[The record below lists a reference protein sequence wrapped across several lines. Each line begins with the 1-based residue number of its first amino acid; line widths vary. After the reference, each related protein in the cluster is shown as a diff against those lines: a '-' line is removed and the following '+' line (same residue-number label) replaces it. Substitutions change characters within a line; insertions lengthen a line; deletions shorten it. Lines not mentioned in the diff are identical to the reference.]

1 MESPLNNHICSFYP
15 SPSLSSSPSFLS
27 LLKILGPEA
36 VQILRTSLK
45 RTIVLDVFVVAVYN
59 RGFMRF
65 SDMMRWFAVGAGE
78 LKRNDKRRL
87 LEEISY

>member
-1 MESPLNNHICSFYP
+1 M
-15 SPSLSSSPSFLS
+15 
-27 LLKILGPEA
+27 
-36 VQILRTSLK
+36 
-45 RTIVLDVFVVAVYN
+45 AVYN